1 MIARKIE
8 ALVRRLM
15 EEYPAVT
22 LFGPRQCG
30 KTTLALSMFSSFSYA
45 NLEDLQTRKLAEED
59 PYEFFVRYPE
69 PVVID
74 EIQRVPSLLSLV
86 QVRIDAQKKMGQYI
100 ITGSQQIR
108 VKNTVSQS
116 LAGRTAIVNLLPL
129 SLDELA
135 NAGIVLDRDQQL
147 VSGFMPYLFQVAGRS
162 PSDYYRSYL
171 STYVERDVGAVG
183 AVHDLSRFVNFL
195 TLLAGRCG
203 QLVNNAALSGEV
215 GVSST
220 TIGSW
225 LSILEASHLIYILKP
240 WFTSRT
246 SQVVKTPKVYF
257 CDVGLAA
264 HLLGI
269 ETPGQMNRDPLMGNL
284 FENMIVIEAVKARYN
299 AGRSDQLFF
308 FRNSNGLEVDILF
321 EQQRKVTPYEVKSG
335 RTLDIAHTLNV
346 KKFISAYPDDVA
358 GSGGV
363 IYAGESVDKFKGYVC
378 RNFHT
383 CASLF
388 EDTDPGFVVAF

>member
-8 ALVRRLM
+8 PLIRRLM
-15 EEYPAVT
+15 GEYPAVT

-30 KTTLALSMFSSFSYA
+30 KTTLALSMYPSFSHA
-45 NLEDLQTRKLAEED
+45 NLEDLQTRRLAEED
-59 PYEFFVRYPE
+59 PYEFFIRYPE

-86 QVRIDAQKKMGQYI
+86 QVRIDAQRKMGQYI

-108 VKNTVSQS
+108 VRNTVSQS
-116 LAGRTAIVNLLPL
+116 LAGRTAVINLLPL
-129 SLDELA
+129 SLDELT
-135 NAGIVLDRDQQL
+135 NADIVLDRDQQL
-147 VSGFMPYLFQVAGRS
+147 VSGFMPYLFQAAGRS

-171 STYVERDVGAVG
+171 STYVERDVGAMG
-183 AVHDLSRFVNFL
+183 AVHDLSRFINFL

-203 QLVNNAALSGEV
+203 QLVNHAALSGEV

-225 LSILEASHLIYILKP
+225 LSILEASHLVYLLKP

-269 ETPGQMNRDPLMGNL
+269 ETPAQMNRDPLLGNL
-284 FENMIVIEAVKARYN
+284 FENMVVMEAIKARYN
-299 AGRSDQLFF
+299 AGRSAQLFF

-335 RTLDIAHTLNV
+335 RTLDIKHTLNV
-346 KKFISAYPDDVA
+346 NKFISAYPDEIA

-363 IYAGESVDKFKGYVC
+363 IYSGETEDRFKGYVF
-378 RNFHT
+378 RNFHA

-388 EDTDPGFVVAF
+388 EETDPGFALSF

>member
-1 MIARKIE
+1 MIPRKIE
-8 ALVRRLM
+8 PLIRRLM
-15 EEYPAVT
+15 GEYPAVT

-30 KTTLALSMFSSFSYA
+30 KTTLALSMYPSFSYA

-59 PYEFFVRYPE
+59 PYEFFIRYPE

-86 QVRIDAQKKMGQYI
+86 QVRIDGQKKMGQYI

-108 VKNTVSQS
+108 VRNTVSQS

-135 NAGIVLDRDQQL
+135 NANIVLDRDQQL
-147 VSGFMPYLFQVAGRS
+147 LSGFMPYLFQAPGRS

-195 TLLAGRCG
+195 TLLAGHCG
-203 QLVNNAALSGEV
+203 QLVNNSALSSEV

-225 LSILEASHLIYILKP
+225 LSILEASHLVYLLKP

-257 CDVGLAA
+257 SDVGLAA

-269 ETPGQMNRDPLMGNL
+269 ETPAQMNRDPLLGNL
-284 FENMIVIEAVKARYN
+284 FENMVVIEAIKTRYN
-299 AGRSDQLFF
+299 AGKGDQLFF
-308 FRNSNGLEVDILF
+308 FRNSNGLEVDLILG
-321 EQQRKVTPYEVKSG
+321 QQRKIIPYEIKSG
-335 RTLDIAHTLNV
+335 RTLDIKHTLNL
-346 KKFISAYPDDVA
+346 KKFSSTYSDDVGEA
-358 GSGGV
+358 GGV
-363 IYAGESVDKFKGYVC
+363 IYSGETVESFKGYTF

-388 EDTDPGFVVAF
+388 ETDERAFSVSF

>member
-8 ALVRRLM
+8 PLVRRLM

-30 KTTLALSMFSSFSYA
+30 KTTLTLSMFPGFSYA

-86 QVRIDAQKKMGQYI
+86 QVRIDEHKKMGQYI

-147 VSGFMPYLFQVAGRS
+147 VSGFMPYLFQTAGRS

-225 LSILEASHLIYILKP
+225 LSILEASHLVYILKP

-284 FENMIVIEAVKARYN
+284 FENMIVMEAVKARFN

-308 FRNSNGLEVDILF
+308 FRNGNGLEVDLLVG
-321 EQQRKVTPYEVKSG
+321 QQRKVSPYEVKSG
-335 RTLDIAHTLNV
+335 RTMDIKHTLNL
-346 KKFISAYPDDVA
+346 KKFFSAYPDDMV

-363 IYAGESVDKFKGYVC
+363 IYAGESVESFKGFIF

-388 EDTDPGFVVAF
+388 EHDDPGFAVEF

>member
-8 ALVRRLM
+8 PLIRRLM
-15 EEYPAVT
+15 GEYPAVT

-30 KTTLALSMFSSFSYA
+30 KTTLALSMYPGFSYA

-59 PYEFFVRYPE
+59 PYEFFIRYPE

-74 EIQRVPSLLSLV
+74 EIQRVPALLSLV
-86 QVRIDAQKKMGQYI
+86 QARIDEQGKMGHYI

-108 VKNTVSQS
+108 VRNTVSQS
-116 LAGRTAIVNLLPL
+116 LAGRSAIVNLLPL

-135 NAGIVLDRDQQL
+135 SAGIVMDRDQQL
-147 VSGFMPYLFQVAGRS
+147 VAGFMPYLFQAPGRS

-183 AVHDLSRFVNFL
+183 AVHDLSRFINFL

-203 QLVNNAALSGEV
+203 QLANNSALSGEV

-225 LSILEASHLIYILKP
+225 LSILEASHLVYLLRP

-269 ETPGQMNRDPLMGNL
+269 ETPAHMNRDPLMGNL
-284 FENMIVIEAVKARYN
+284 FENMIVMEALKTRYN
-299 AGRSDQLFF
+299 TGKGDQLFF
-308 FRNSNGLEVDILF
+308 FRNSNGLEVDLLVG
-321 EQQRKVTPYEVKSG
+321 QQRKVTPYEVKSG
-335 RTLDIAHTLNV
+335 RTLDIKHTLNL
-346 KKFISAYPDDVA
+346 KRLISAYPDDIENL
-358 GSGGV
+358 GGV
-363 IYAGESVDKFKGYVC
+363 IYSGESVEKFKGYVY
-378 RNFHT
+378 RNFHD

-388 EDTDPGFVVAF
+388 EDIDPSFSLSF